1 MKKLIIKAL
10 GGTALTF
17 TTNKKVKNGYFID
30 NGDGTFT
37 DNSGNTYRYVQFG
50 DNDSKNGYYNVND
63 IVNNNNTYSIKDNA
77 TAYNLNGTPG
87 LAIADADDK
96 YDFNRV
102 WSINGIPTRRNVRDF
117 VNMARLSDNDGKLT
131 SSELSA
137 MFGGFGGFND
147 GDTSY
152 DLNSYKGIN
161 KLYKMLRNY
170 GRYAAST
177 QNQNIGINTGGTNPV
192 SSVSNIKYSSPTNKP
207 LIINTATTSN
217 TVATPTDKTAMSNTF
232 EKTIKDNPQGLLS
245 AIRSYYGNDFYNY
258 LTDNNSNI
266 KLVGLYKKLGHTV
279 NMDKYIGWGKK
290 SNDWLHSAYTKW
302 KNNTTQ
308 TTTPPSTITITVTIP
323 SMNDFLKENINNTI

>member
-50 DNDSKNGYYNVND
+50 DNNSKNGYYNVND
-63 IVNNNNTYSIKDNA
+63 IVNNNNVYSIRENA
-77 TAYNLNGTPG
+77 TSYNLNNAPG

-102 WSINGIPTRRNVRDF
+102 WSINGTPTRRNVKDF

-137 MFGGFGGFND
+137 MFGGFGGFDD

-207 LIINTATTSN
+207 LIINTATITN
-217 TVATPTDKTAMSNTF
+217 TAAASTDNKSAMTNSFNQN
-232 EKTIKDNPQGLLS
+232 IKDDPQKLLN
-245 AIRSYYGNDFYNY
+245 AIQNHYGDDFYNY
-258 LTDNNSNI
+258 LIDDNI
-266 KLVGLYKKLGHTV
+266 KLVDLYKKLGHTV
-279 NMDKYIGWGKK
+279 NMNRYIGWGNK
-290 SNDWLHSAYTKW
+290 SNGWLHNAYTKW
-302 KNNTTQ
+302 KR
-308 TTTPPSTITITVTIP
+308 TTTPPP
-323 SMNDFLKENINNTI
+323 QQ